1 MSLLGKLS
9 RSTAIACAAAMSVSA
24 ATAQPTGSRPTH
36 YIMPKIKV
44 TNLQRSID
52 FYTKVIGM
60 HDMQHF
66 RMPNMEE
73 AFLSYEG
80 SDYEAAIVLIYDSRH
95 TGPYT
100 PGDAFGP
107 LAFITPD
114 LKGTA
119 ERLKA
124 AGYPLGPI
132 GEVKSQFTY
141 AKTVSHA
148 AGKDP
153 DGYPIEI
160 VQFNY

>member
-1 MSLLGKLS
+1 MSRTSNYILALAGVLLMGLS
-9 RSTAIACAAAMSVSA
+9 SA
-24 ATAQPTGSRPTH
+24 QAQPTGSQPTH

-60 HDMQHF
+60 KDMQHYKT
-66 RMPNMEE
+66 PTMEE
-73 AFLSYEG
+73 AFLSYQG
-80 SDYEAAIVLIYDSRH
+80 SDYEAAIVLIYDNRH

-107 LAFITPD
+107 IAFITPD
-114 LKGTA
+114 LQGTA
-119 ERLKA
+119 DRLKA

-132 GEVKSQFTY
+132 GAVKSQFTY

>member
-1 MSLLGKLS
+1 MLVLAG
-9 RSTAIACAAAMSVSA
+9 AAAMTFTGA
-24 ATAQPTGSRPTH
+24 QAQPTGTQPTH

-60 HDMQHF
+60 RDMQHYKT
-66 RMPNMEE
+66 PTMEE

-80 SDYEAAIVLIYDSRH
+80 SDYEAAIVLIYDTKHS
-95 TGPYT
+95 GPYV

-107 LAFITPD
+107 IAFITPD
-114 LKGTA
+114 LQGTA
-119 ERLKA
+119 DRLKA
-124 AGYPLGPI
+124 AGYPLGKI
-132 GEVKSQFTY
+132 GEVKSQFSY